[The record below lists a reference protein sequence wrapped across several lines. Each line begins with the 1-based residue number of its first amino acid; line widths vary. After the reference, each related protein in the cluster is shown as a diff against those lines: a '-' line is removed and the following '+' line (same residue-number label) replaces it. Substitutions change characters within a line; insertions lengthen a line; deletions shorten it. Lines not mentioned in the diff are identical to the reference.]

1 MPLKKIIYARAPVR
15 ICDIGGWTDTWFYKK
30 KGAVFNICV
39 DLYSYVRIVEN
50 NNKTVN
56 IISENLDLSTQITNY
71 DKIEYDGTLDLLKA
85 AIKRMEINSGLD
97 IFVRTDAPPGCGTGT
112 SASVAVA
119 LISALAH
126 YNDTPLQKYEIAEL
140 AHKLETEELNLES
153 GVQDQFAAAYGGL
166 NFMEIDYPSV
176 KITNIEISEKRICEL
191 ENQLI
196 LVYLS
201 SRSSNVMHKA
211 VIENYMRGQKDTI
224 ESFEIMKNCAF
235 VMKKA
240 IPSANIRDIGG
251 IMNKN
256 WKAQK
261 KLHTLMVNPK
271 IELTEKIAFENGA
284 IGFKCNGA
292 GGGGSVIILADLGN
306 ELNLK
311 KILIEHGLA
320 VLPMKLDFTGV
331 QTWETSNLNL

>member
-1 MPLKKIIYARAPVR
+1 MERIVLSRAPVR

-30 KGAVFNICV
+30 SGAVFNISI
-39 DLYSYVRIVEN
+39 DLYSNVKLVEN
-50 NNKTVN
+50 NTKN
-56 IISENLDLSTQITNY
+56 INIFSENLDLSTQITNY

-85 AIKRMEINSGLD
+85 AIKKMDIKSGLD

-126 YNDTPLQKYEIAEL
+126 YSDKPLKKHEIAEI
-140 AHKLETEELNLES
+140 AHKLETEELKLES
-153 GVQDQFAAAYGGL
+153 GVQDQFAAAYGGI
-166 NFMEIDYPSV
+166 NFMEIDYPTV
-176 KITNIEISEKRICEL
+176 KITNIEIDEKRICEL
-191 ENQLI
+191 ESQLI

-201 SRSSNVMHKA
+201 SRSSNIMHKA
-211 VIENYMRGQKDTI
+211 VIENYMRAQKDTI

-235 VMKKA
+235 EMKKA
-240 IPSANIRDIGG
+240 IQSADIREMGE

-256 WKAQK
+256 WEAQK

-271 IELTEKIAFENGA
+271 IELTEKITFENGA

-292 GGGGSVIILADLGN
+292 GGGGSVIILAGAGN
-306 ELNLK
+306 ENILK
-311 KILIEHGLA
+311 KKLKENGLVILPA
-320 VLPMKLDFTGV
+320 KLDFEGV
-331 QTWETSNLNL
+331 QTWETSKLNL

>member
-1 MPLKKIIYARAPVR
+1 LNAIIYARAPVR

-39 DLYSYVRIVEN
+39 DLYSYLRITEN
-50 NNKTVN
+50 ETKKIN
-56 IISENLDLSTQITNY
+56 ITSENLDLSTQITDY

-85 AIKRMEINSGLD
+85 AIKRMEIKTGLD

-126 YNDTPLQKYEIAEL
+126 YSDKHLKKYEIAEF
-140 AHKLETEELNLES
+140 AHKLETEELKLES
-153 GVQDQFAAAYGGL
+153 GVQDQFAAAYGGV

-176 KITNIEISEKRICEL
+176 KITNIEIDEKRICEL
-191 ENQLI
+191 ESQLV

-201 SRSSNVMHKA
+201 SRSSNEMHKA

-235 VMKKA
+235 KMKKA
-240 IPSANIRDIGG
+240 ILSADIREIGR

-256 WKAQK
+256 WEAQK
-261 KLHTLMVNPK
+261 RLHSLMVNPK

-292 GGGGSVIILADLGN
+292 GGGGSVIILAGAGN
-306 ELNLK
+306 EFKLKKNLK
-311 KILIEHGLA
+311 KNRLA
-320 VLPMKLDFTGV
+320 LLPAKLNFTGV
-331 QTWETSNLNL
+331 QTWKAFQ

>member
-1 MPLKKIIYARAPVR
+1 MNAIIYARAPVR
-15 ICDIGGWTDTWFYKK
+15 IGDIGGWTDTWFYKK

-39 DLYSYVRIVEN
+39 DLYSYVRIIEN
-50 NNKTVN
+50 NTKQIN
-56 IISENLDLSTQITNY
+56 IISENLDLSVQITNY
-71 DKIEYDGTLDLLKA
+71 NKIEYDGTLDLLKA
-85 AIKRMEINSGLD
+85 AVKRMEINSGLD

-119 LISALAH
+119 LISALAQ
-126 YNDTPLQKYEIAEL
+126 YSNKPLKKYEIAEI
-140 AHKLETEELNLES
+140 AHKLETEELKLES
-153 GVQDQFAAAYGGL
+153 GVQDQFAATYGGV

-176 KITNIEISEKRICEL
+176 NIKNIVIDEKRIREL

-211 VIENYMRGQKDTI
+211 VIENYMNGQKDTI
-224 ESFEIMKNCAF
+224 DSFEIMKNCAF
-235 VMKKA
+235 EMKKS
-240 IPSANIRDIGG
+240 IQSADIREIGN

-256 WKAQK
+256 WEAQK
-261 KLHTLMVNPK
+261 RLHTLMVNPK

-292 GGGGSVIILADLGN
+292 GGGGSVIILAGTGN
-306 ELNLK
+306 EFNLK
-311 KILIEHGLA
+311 KNLKKNGLVIL
-320 VLPMKLDFTGV
+320 PTKLDFTGV
-331 QTWETSNLNL
+331 QTWETSELNL

>member
-1 MPLKKIIYARAPVR
+1 MKRSVLSRAPVR

-30 KGAVFNICV
+30 NGAVFNFSI
-39 DLYSYVRIVEN
+39 DLYSNVKLIEN
-50 NNKTVN
+50 NTKKIN
-56 IISENLDLSTQITNY
+56 IFSENLDLSTQITNY

-85 AIKRMEINSGLD
+85 AIKRMEIKSGLD
-97 IFVRTDAPPGCGTGT
+97 IYVRTDAPPGCGTGT

-126 YNDTPLQKYEIAEL
+126 YSDKPLKKYEIAEL
-140 AHKLETEELNLES
+140 AQKLETEELKLES
-153 GVQDQFAAAYGGL
+153 GVQDQFAAAYGGV

-176 KITNIEISEKRICEL
+176 KITNIEINEKRICEL
-191 ENQLI
+191 ESQLI

-224 ESFEIMKNCAF
+224 KSFEIMKNCAIG
-235 VMKKA
+235 MKKA
-240 IPSANIRDIGG
+240 IRSADIRKIGD
-251 IMNKN
+251 IMNRN
-256 WKAQK
+256 WEAQK
-261 KLHTLMVNPK
+261 RLHTLMVNPK

-292 GGGGSVIILADLGN
+292 GGGGSVIILARAGN
-306 ELNLK
+306 VLSLK
-311 KILIEHGLA
+311 NKLKENGLA
-320 VLPMKLDFTGV
+320 ILPAKFNFEGV
-331 QTWETSNLNL
+331 QTWETSKLNL